1 MGFGQ
6 DNFILNVSRP
16 IRVGYA
22 RALARLSGSDVAAR
36 RVMNL
41 AKRFSKA
48 FRKPR
53 RVKRNYAAI
62 TLEERDIRSGAY
74 KKYMPGGAAQWHQR
88 GAFQFFFLKRMGLQA
103 SSRLLDVGCG
113 PIRAGSHL
121 IPYLN
126 EGNYCGADYNKY
138 FIAAAR
144 RIVEDGGLLGRRPLL
159 EIIHNFDFSQIP
171 VEFDFA
177 IVFAVLNHC
186 DELQRC
192 DFFRNIEKPMKKG
205 GRIYISHARWF
216 RDSDLHGTH
225 MKVSGRFGPD
235 DFDVSGYGW
244 ERDKTFPIIE
254 LTVG

>member
-103 SSRLLDVGCG
+103 RCWLWPNSRRLSSDSLFERRELLRRRL
-113 PIRAGSHL
+113 
-121 IPYLN
+121 
-126 EGNYCGADYNKY
+126 
-138 FIAAAR
+138 
-144 RIVEDGGLLGRRPLL
+144 
-159 EIIHNFDFSQIP
+159 Q
-171 VEFDFA
+171 
-177 IVFAVLNHC
+177 
-186 DELQRC
+186 
-192 DFFRNIEKPMKKG
+192 
-205 GRIYISHARWF
+205 
-216 RDSDLHGTH
+216 
-225 MKVSGRFGPD
+225 
-235 DFDVSGYGW
+235 
-244 ERDKTFPIIE
+244 
-254 LTVG
+254 

>member
-6 DNFILNVSRP
+6 HNSILNVSRP

-36 RVMNL
+36 RVHEFGEAL
-41 AKRFSKA
+41 LEGVPKVAQS
-48 FRKPR
+48 
-53 RVKRNYAAI
+53 KRNYAAI
-62 TLEERDIRSGAY
+62 TLKERDIRSGAY

-88 GAFQFFFLKRMGLQA
+88 GAFQFFFLKQMGLQA
-103 SSRLLDVGCG
+103 SNRLLDVGCG

-138 FIAAAR
+138 FITAAR
-144 RIVEDGGLLGRRPLL
+144 RIVEDGGLLCRRPLL

-171 VEFDFA
+171 MEFDFA

-216 RDSDLHGTH
+216 RD
-225 MKVSGRFGPD
+225 F
-235 DFDVSGYGW
+235 
-244 ERDKTFPIIE
+244 
-254 LTVG
+254 